1 MKKIVCLLVS
11 YVILGLGVAFAQEIT
26 SLQYFKVKKEISGR
40 MRLIVPDS
48 PELVGPCGA
57 CVEKVD
63 YRTIREK
70 VWSVLK
76 AYCQENNWFPTE
88 DWLEKYAPLYMIY
101 FDKDMKI
108 ISYDISVSSE
118 TFSQMTENQLKE
130 MGTYLVENL
139 DLGSYYRMDS
149 CNSATSSWAAC
160 VVGLK
165 LLSE

>member
-1 MKKIVCLLVS
+1 MGSEMCI
-11 YVILGLGVAFAQEIT
+11 
-26 SLQYFKVKKEISGR
+26 R
-40 MRLIVPDS
+40 DS
-48 PELVGPCGA
+48 
-57 CVEKVD
+57 

-70 VWSVLK
+70 VRSVLK

>member
-11 YVILGLGVAFAQEIT
+11 YVIWGLGVAFAQEIT

-48 PELVGPCGA
+48 PELAGPCGA

-70 VWSVLK
+70 VRSVLK

-149 CNSATSSWAAC
+149 CNFATSSWAAC

-165 LLSE
+165 LLLE